1 MVSKIIFCGESFIL
15 LICESQT
22 LIFITMGGGGGW
34 GVEGRRRLKQ
44 SYSLCL
50 GLIVTGII
58 DLRVSV

>member
-22 LIFITMGGGGGW
+22 LIFITMGGW

>member
-22 LIFITMGGGGGW
+22 LIFITMGGGKGG
-34 GVEGRRRLKQ
+34 GRRFKQ
-44 SYSLCL
+44 SCSLCL